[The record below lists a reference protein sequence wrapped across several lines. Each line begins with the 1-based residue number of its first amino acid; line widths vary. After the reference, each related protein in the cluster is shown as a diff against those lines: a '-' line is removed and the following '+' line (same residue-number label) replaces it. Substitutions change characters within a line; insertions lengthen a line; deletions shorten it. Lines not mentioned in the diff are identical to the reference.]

1 MKRRKKEPV
10 GCIGP
15 SKGRGPGT
23 SLGKGHWRVI
33 DSTGQ
38 WIAAGFTTRTY
49 ALRWIDSFNLMR
61 GGFQLNHQD
70 HEWLL
75 SHWYPAR
82 RPVRLDPETRAPT
95 ESSKTNVLIPEATKA
110 EGGAA
115 AGDCRNQKVRAT
127 LCPLRPATTDAG

>member
-23 SLGKGHWRVI
+23 SLGKGGWRVI

-38 WIAAGFTTRTY
+38 WIAAGFTSQAY
-49 ALRWIDSFNLMR
+49 ALRWIDGFNLMR
-61 GGFQLNHQD
+61 AGSQLSD
-70 HEWLL
+70 DDLKWIYL
-75 SHWYPAR
+75 HWYPA

-95 ESSKTNVLIPEATKA
+95 ESSDLAVLLKKLKEVWRPPDT
-110 EGGAA
+110 AA
-115 AGDCRNQKVRAT
+115 INPGSRD
-127 LCPLRPATTDAG
+127 P